1 MGEVSTLTWLI
12 LGGVAAAAVWLAWS
26 LIFRKR
32 PGKPP
37 DQA

>member
-1 MGEVSTLTWLI
+1 MGSVSPFHWLI
-12 LGGVAAAAVWLAWS
+12 LGGVVAAAVWLAWS

-37 DQA
+37 DQP